1 MRAINYATKHEAEF
15 ARTLNLTKGR
25 GNNNT
30 ICDLISEF
38 DCTAEDVE
46 KVANKTKN
54 KHLTDTNE
62 QYSRTPYATIRAL
75 HKIQYCKKHVFG
87 DIPNIVPMSDYAWYF
102 KYTPSKYF
110 EDRIVSKKH
119 MDELLNKNMTMT
131 DDSFRI
137 YAYNKV
143 ATLVNGN
150 NYPDKFFTDRLR
162 ENKTVYNNLIEPYP
176 LTHIKRVYD
185 GSSVYVEH
193 PYYYVGKNI
202 VSTNNWNYE
211 EPGNARHTTDTEKKQ
226 LLDLVAQIKVL
237 CTVMDGEMLDGDTM
251 DILNAKKFGGY
262 YEYLAGSLYD
272 YRKTGHRRSMPQ
284 KTRLELFGQVKALE
298 MLLAMGLGIKRKDD
312 SGSNW
317 DIKTSNKRL
326 NKRVQTAYKQF
337 IKAKTVDDRK
347 NIRTLLKRQLEVI
360 CNDFMRQAWEVVELK
375 CIEKQD
381 ENFENGVAFTKKITP
396 KSNANGFVARKVDL
410 SELLKAKT
418 VVVDKARH

>member
-1 MRAINYATKHEAEF
+1 
-15 ARTLNLTKGR
+15 
-25 GNNNT
+25 
-30 ICDLISEF
+30 
-38 DCTAEDVE
+38 
-46 KVANKTKN
+46 
-54 KHLTDTNE
+54 
-62 QYSRTPYATIRAL
+62 
-75 HKIQYCKKHVFG
+75 
-87 DIPNIVPMSDYAWYF
+87 
-102 KYTPSKYF
+102 
-110 EDRIVSKKH
+110 
-119 MDELLNKNMTMT
+119 
-131 DDSFRI
+131 
-137 YAYNKV
+137 
-143 ATLVNGN
+143 
-150 NYPDKFFTDRLR
+150 
-162 ENKTVYNNLIEPYP
+162 
-176 LTHIKRVYD
+176 
-185 GSSVYVEH
+185 
-193 PYYYVGKNI
+193 
-202 VSTNNWNYE
+202 
-211 EPGNARHTTDTEKKQ
+211 
-226 LLDLVAQIKVL
+226 
-237 CTVMDGEMLDGDTM
+237 MDGEMLDGDTM
-251 DILNAKKFGGY
+251 DALNVKKFGGY

-326 NKRVQTAYKQF
+326 NKRIQTAYKQF

-381 ENFENGVAFTKKITP
+381 ENFENGVAFTKKSTP